1 MLNISLKDQPKNA
14 FWYVLRIDTSNR
26 SYINSQ
32 TTGHWDTDAND
43 FLKTLASTV
52 VVDMDAN
59 DTASIRYYQYTGAT
73 QADIVSNATYTF
85 FSGILLS

>member
-1 MLNISLKDQPKNA
+1 M
-14 FWYVLRIDTSNR
+14 
-26 SYINSQ
+26 NSQ
-32 TTGHWDTDAND
+32 STGHWDTNASD

-59 DTASIRYYQYTGAT
+59 DTASIMYYQYTGTT
-73 QADIVSNATYTF
+73 QADIVANATYTF